1 MKKTSQ
7 QPPLFACA
15 SDSSTATLVKNWEKK
30 TLISPP
36 IQILWSY
43 SDASKENFQAL
54 IWAIPSEDVP
64 SFGCQID
71 RVPHLA
77 VKYKMKGIKSRI
89 KYTEG
94 PDRYSIGIHMGKM
107 YDVEIF
113 STASGEFVKVDVF
126 ENQKGR
132 QVHLNVELCK
142 VGSENGSGR

>member
-1 MKKTSQ
+1 M
-7 QPPLFACA
+7 
-15 SDSSTATLVKNWEKK
+15 
-30 TLISPP
+30 
-36 IQILWSY
+36 
-43 SDASKENFQAL
+43 
-54 IWAIPSEDVP
+54 P

-142 VGSENGSGR
+142 VGSKNGSGR